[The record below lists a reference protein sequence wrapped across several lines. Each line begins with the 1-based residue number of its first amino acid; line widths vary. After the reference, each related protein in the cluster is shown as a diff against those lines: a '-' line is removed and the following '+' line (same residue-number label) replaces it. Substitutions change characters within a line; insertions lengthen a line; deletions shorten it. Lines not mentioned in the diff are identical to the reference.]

1 MDYIWTPWRYQYMK
15 QAESNKLPEC
25 IFCDAANRKDDHE
38 TLVAYRG
45 KKVFIILNRY
55 PYTSGHVMIVPY
67 AHVGDLASADPE
79 ALAEMMHLAQRV
91 EGAFRANYKPDGMN
105 VGMNIGRAGGAGVV
119 GHIHLHVLPA
129 LVRRFQFHDR
139 RRRNARASRRPQH
152 DVHSSSRISH
162 VRPRRIPVNL
172 ALTED
177 QQLLQKSVREFAESE
192 VKPLARENDETGKF
206 PRELFRKA
214 AELGLTGVAI
224 PESEGGAGFDHVSYT
239 IVIEEISRACASTG
253 VILSVQN
260 SLYCDPIHRLG
271 TVEQKQKFLLPFA
284 RGEKIGCYAL
294 TEPQAGSNAAAL
306 QTKAVKQGDKY
317 IINGTKAWITNGG
330 AADAAIVY
338 VNTDPP
344 KGEKGITALIVEKG
358 TPGFKVG
365 KEEKKL
371 GINATA
377 CSELVFTDCEVP
389 ESNRIGSEGEGYKV
403 ALSTLDGGRIGIA
416 AQACGIAQG
425 AFEAALEYSKQ
436 RMAFGHP
443 ISQFQAI
450 QFMLADM
457 STELDAARLLIRK
470 AAWKQDTGARFSM
483 DAAIAKLFASEM
495 STRVTHK
502 AIQIHGGNG
511 YSREYPVERNYRDA
525 RITEIYEGTSEI
537 QRLVISSWVL
547 KQ

>member
-1 MDYIWTPWRYQYMK
+1 
-15 QAESNKLPEC
+15 
-25 IFCDAANRKDDHE
+25 
-38 TLVAYRG
+38 
-45 KKVFIILNRY
+45 
-55 PYTSGHVMIVPY
+55 
-67 AHVGDLASADPE
+67 
-79 ALAEMMHLAQRV
+79 
-91 EGAFRANYKPDGMN
+91 MN
-105 VGMNIGRAGGAGVV
+105 
-119 GHIHLHVLPA
+119 LELSEE
-129 LVRRFQFHDR
+129 QK
-139 RRRNARASRRPQH
+139 
-152 DVHSSSRISH
+152 
-162 VRPRRIPVNL
+162 
-172 ALTED
+172 
-177 QQLLQKSVREFAESE
+177 LLQKTVREFAESE
-192 VKPLARENDETGKF
+192 VKPLARELDETGRF
-206 PRELFRKA
+206 PRDTFKKA
-214 AELGLTGVAI
+214 AELGLTGIAL
-224 PESEGGAGFDHVSYT
+224 PEEEGGAGFDHIAYS
-239 IVIEEISRACASTG
+239 IVIEEISRCCASTG

-260 SLYCDPIHRLG
+260 SLYCDPIHRFG
-271 TVEQKQKFLLPFA
+271 TEEQKKKFLLPFA

-306 QTKAVKQGDKY
+306 QTKAVKNGDKY
-317 IINGTKAWITNGG
+317 VINGTKAWITNGG

-344 KGEKGITALIVEKG
+344 KGEKGITAIVVEKG

-377 CSELVFTDCEVP
+377 CCELIFADCEVP
-389 ESNRIGSEGEGYKV
+389 AANRMGNEGEGYKV

-416 AQACGIAQG
+416 AQATGIAQG
-425 AFEAALEYSKQ
+425 AFEAALAWSRQ

-457 STELDAARLLIRK
+457 STEIDAARLLVRK

-495 STRVTHK
+495 ATRVTHK
-502 AIQIHGGNG
+502 SMQIHGGYG
-511 YSREYPVERNYRDA
+511 YSREYPVERAYRDA

-547 KQ
+547 KS